1 MQTRRSQND
10 AGVRIAVQDGLLG
23 ETDEVTDVSGHKAPT
38 VTSGERG
45 LLAVSQ
51 ALIPDLMRARGGDTS
66 RSERHGDLG

>member
-1 MQTRRSQND
+1 MPTRRAQKD
-10 AGVRIAVQDGLLG
+10 ADVRMAVRATSLARRRSHGCLRY
-23 ETDEVTDVSGHKAPT
+23 KAPT